1 MIIINADEYD
11 EYFKQY
17 ENLNNTENTEIYNS
31 NNNHNNQ
38 VTFKII
44 NRLVFNAYELY
55 KPEIYNLDILK
66 EIVTEFYADESE
78 IYDELESE
86 IIKLIDENASE
97 YYFKSNKLYNK
108 AFSDSY
114 SIYDLLILFDEIT
127 DAYKTK
133 YKLYEYSKND
143 SKFNNASAYELI
155 EYIISELDSKLFNL
169 MNFKICLNISNS
181 VITNN
186 NMLYFNQYYLDSE
199 IDNIL
204 IENNLN
210 ESVLSEIYELDILDA
225 YASDK
230 IELYEFY
237 ESNLIDFY
245 NYDFNTEIEYINNL
259 GMIISI
265 KDILKLNEI
274 ISESDEYELIFN
286 IENISDLFENS
297 NNSMFSDTFLYGMS
311 ENITESLYDEYSDKY
326 YYELC
331 AVNSSKFRFKKVES
345 IYDLI
350 EIVLNVFKHYNLNN
364 SFKFNESVYKL
375 Y

>member
-1 MIIINADEYD
+1 
-11 EYFKQY
+11 
-17 ENLNNTENTEIYNS
+17 
-31 NNNHNNQ
+31 
-38 VTFKII
+38 
-44 NRLVFNAYELY
+44 
-55 KPEIYNLDILK
+55 
-66 EIVTEFYADESE
+66 
-78 IYDELESE
+78 
-86 IIKLIDENASE
+86 
-97 YYFKSNKLYNK
+97 
-108 AFSDSY
+108 
-114 SIYDLLILFDEIT
+114 
-127 DAYKTK
+127 
-133 YKLYEYSKND
+133 
-143 SKFNNASAYELI
+143 
-155 EYIISELDSKLFNL
+155 
-169 MNFKICLNISNS
+169 
-181 VITNN
+181 
-186 NMLYFNQYYLDSE
+186 MLYFNQYYLDSE

-286 IENISDLFENS
+286 IENISDMFENS
-297 NNSMFSDTFLYGMS
+297 NNSMFSDAFLYGMS
-311 ENITESLYDEYSDKY
+311 ENITESLYGEYADEY
-326 YYELC
+326 YYELYV
-331 AVNSSKFRFKKVES
+331 VNSSKFRFKKVES

-364 SFKFNESVYKL
+364 SFKFNESVYEL